1 MDWFFFMK
9 KSYEIVF
16 VKHFYFIL
24 LRQINTIL
32 KYPEASGQHK
42 NTTKTFSLFMNS
54 TTLYEKE
61 LSFQADRRKAAV
73 EFIKIISDLWYDKS
87 IELMLFRNQLIDRN
101 VSDIM
106 NLHEYAGEFVQKPIN
121 VFDTVEIAR
130 AIENLDLP
138 PSRIDI
144 GKLTYEYHLEDNKY
158 HDSRAFV
165 IDKLKNA
172 KNSKDIKPK
181 DVVLYGFGRIGRL
194 LAREMMSKIGKG
206 QQLRLRAIVTRDK
219 NDAVSLE
226 KRASLL
232 RYDSIHGDFE
242 GSVQAD
248 VANNALIINGTTVHI
263 ITANAPEEID
273 YTKYGIENAL
283 LIDNTGA
290 FTTEEALKRH
300 LVSKGV
306 DKVLLTA
313 PGKGVPNIV
322 YGVNHNEYNPDEVA
336 IFSAA
341 SCTTNAITP
350 ILKAVEDTLGVVKGH
365 LETIHAYTNDQNLVD
380 NMHKK
385 YRRGRAAALNMVI
398 TETGAGSAVAKALP
412 SLTGKLTSNA
422 IRVPVPNGSLVV
434 LNLEVSKETSLE
446 NINAIMR
453 SYALEGELVEQIKY
467 SLNNEL
473 VSSDIVGTSAPSIYD
488 SNATI
493 VSGDGKNIVLYVW
506 YDNEYGY
513 SHQVI
518 RLAKYIA
525 KVRRFT
531 YY

>member
-1 MDWFFFMK
+1 MTN
-9 KSYEIVF
+9 
-16 VKHFYFIL
+16 
-24 LRQINTIL
+24 IND
-32 KYPEASGQHK
+32 
-42 NTTKTFSLFMNS
+42 
-54 TTLYEKE
+54 YEKE
-61 LSFQADRRKAAV
+61 VAFQANRRRAGV
-73 EFIKIISDLWYDKS
+73 ELIKVISDLWYDKS
-87 IELMLFRNQLIDRN
+87 IEVVLFRNQLINLN
-101 VSDIM
+101 VSDII
-106 NLHEYAGEFVQKPIN
+106 NLHEYAGEFVGKPIS
-121 VFDTVEIAR
+121 VFDTVEIAKG
-130 AIENLDLP
+130 ILSLDLP
-138 PSRIDI
+138 ASKLDI
-144 GKLTYEYHLEDNKY
+144 GKLTYEFHLEENKY
-158 HDSRAFV
+158 NNPKAFV
-165 IDKLKNA
+165 IDKLKDA
-172 KNSKDIKPK
+172 KDFKNNKPK

-194 LAREMMSKIGKG
+194 LARELMSKMGVG
-206 QQLRLRAIVTRDK
+206 TQLRLRAIVTRDK
-219 NDAVSLE
+219 NDAASLE

-242 GSVQAD
+242 GSVIAD
-248 VANNALIINGTTVHI
+248 VANNALIINGTTVHV
-263 ITANAPEEID
+263 ITANAPEDID
-273 YTKYGIENAL
+273 YTQYGFEDAL
-283 LIDNTGA
+283 VIDNTGA
-290 FTTEEALKRH
+290 FTTQEALARH
-300 LVSKGV
+300 LTSKGV

-322 YGVNHNEYNPDEVA
+322 HGVNHNDYNPDEVN

-350 ILKAVEDTLGVVKGH
+350 ILKAIEDTLGVVKGH

-398 TETGAGSAVAKALP
+398 TETGAGTAVAKAIP
-412 SLTGKLTSNA
+412 SLAGKLTSNA

-434 LNLEVSKETSLE
+434 LNLEVGKETSIAE
-446 NINAIMR
+446 VNAIMKK
-453 SYALEGELVEQIKY
+453 YALEGELVEQIKY

-473 VSSDIVGTSAPSIYD
+473 VSSDIVGTNAPSIYD

-493 VSGDGKNIVLYVW
+493 VSNDCKNIVLYIW

-525 KVRRFT
+525 KVRRYT

>member
-1 MDWFFFMK
+1 M
-9 KSYEIVF
+9 
-16 VKHFYFIL
+16 
-24 LRQINTIL
+24 TI
-32 KYPEASGQHK
+32 S
-42 NTTKTFSLFMNS
+42 
-54 TTLYEKE
+54 YEKE
-61 LSFQADRRKAAV
+61 VAFQANRRRAGV

-87 IELMLFRNQLIDRN
+87 IEMVLFRNQLIDKN
-101 VSDIM
+101 VSEII
-106 NLHEYAGEFVQKPIN
+106 NLHEYAGEFVGKPISI
-121 VFDTVEIAR
+121 FDSVEIAK
-130 AIENLDLP
+130 AILSLDLP
-138 PSRIDI
+138 PSKLDI
-144 GKLTYEYHLEDNKY
+144 GKLTYEYHLKDNK
-158 HDSRAFV
+158 HNNVKAFV
-165 IDKLKNA
+165 IDKLNNIKNTEEIT
-172 KNSKDIKPK
+172 SK

-194 LAREMMSKIGKG
+194 LARELMIKMGKG
-206 QQLRLRAIVTRDK
+206 EQLRLRAIVTRDK

-232 RYDSIHGDFE
+232 RYDSIHGDFM
-242 GSVQAD
+242 GSVVAD
-248 VANNALIINGTTVHI
+248 VKNNALIINGTTVHV
-263 ITANAPEEID
+263 ITANGPEEID
-273 YTKYGIENAL
+273 YTKYGINDAL
-283 LIDNTGA
+283 VIDNTGA
-290 FTTEEALKRH
+290 FTTEEALRRH
-300 LVSKGV
+300 LSSKGAQ
-306 DKVLLTA
+306 KVLLTA

-322 YGVNHNEYNPDEVA
+322 HGVNHNEYNPDEVD

-365 LETIHAYTNDQNLVD
+365 IETIHAYTNDQNLVD

-412 SLTGKLTSNA
+412 SLAGKLTSNA
-422 IRVPVPNGSLVV
+422 IRVPVPNGSLVI
-434 LNLEVSKETSLE
+434 LNLEVKKTTTISK
-446 NINAIMR
+446 INAIMKK
-453 SYALEGELVEQIKY
+453 YALEGDLVEQIKY

-493 VSGDGKNIVLYVW
+493 VSEDGKNIVLYIW

-518 RLAKYIA
+518 RLAKYIS
-525 KVRRFT
+525 KVRRFS

>member
-1 MDWFFFMK
+1 MN
-9 KSYEIVF
+9 
-16 VKHFYFIL
+16 
-24 LRQINTIL
+24 NT
-32 KYPEASGQHK
+32 QQ
-42 NTTKTFSLFMNS
+42 
-54 TTLYEKE
+54 YEKE
-61 LSFQADRRKAAV
+61 VAFQADRRRAAV
-73 EFIKIISDLWYDKS
+73 EFIKLISDLWYDKS
-87 IELMLFRNQLIDRN
+87 TEMVLFRNQLINRT
-101 VSDIM
+101 VSDII
-106 NLHEYAGEFVQKPIN
+106 NLHEYAGEFVGKPISI
-121 VFDTVEIAR
+121 FDSVEIAR
-130 AIENLDLP
+130 AILQADLP
-138 PSRIDI
+138 PAKLDI
-144 GKLTYEYHLEDNKY
+144 GKLTYEFSSGNYSDA
-158 HDSRAFV
+158 RAFV
-165 IDKLKNA
+165 IDRLRDARDFRN
-172 KNSKDIKPK
+172 NKPK

-194 LAREMMSKIGKG
+194 LARELMSKTGKG
-206 QQLRLRAIVTRDK
+206 TQLRLRAIVTRDK

-242 GSVQAD
+242 GSVVAD
-248 VANNALIINGTTVHI
+248 PKNQALIINGTTVNI
-263 ITANAPEEID
+263 ITANGPEDID
-273 YTKYGIENAL
+273 YTKYGIEDAL
-283 LIDNTGA
+283 VIDNTGA
-290 FTTEEALKRH
+290 FTTKEALERH
-300 LVSKGV
+300 LASGGV
-306 DKVLLTA
+306 EKVLLTA

-322 YGVNHNEYNPDEVA
+322 HGVNQTDYNPDDVN

-350 ILKAVEDTLGVVKGH
+350 VLKAIEDTLGVVKGH

-412 SLTGKLTSNA
+412 SLAGKLTSNA

-434 LNLEVSKETSLE
+434 LNLEVGKATSVE
-446 NINAIMR
+446 EVNAIMKK
-453 SYALEGELVEQIKY
+453 YALEGDLVEQIKY

-493 VSGDGKNIVLYVW
+493 VSADGKSIVMYVW

-525 KVRRFT
+525 KVRRYT

>member
-1 MDWFFFMK
+1 MSK
-9 KSYEIVF
+9 IPLYQKEV
-16 VKHFYFIL
+16 
-24 LRQINTIL
+24 
-32 KYPEASGQHK
+32 
-42 NTTKTFSLFMNS
+42 SL
-54 TTLYEKE
+54 
-61 LSFQADRRKAAV
+61 QVDRRKAGV
-73 EFIKIISDLWYDKS
+73 ELIKIISDLWYDKS
-87 IELMLFRNQLIDRN
+87 IEMVLFKNQLLDKN
-101 VSDIM
+101 VSDII
-106 NLHEYAGEFVQKPIN
+106 NLHQYAGEFVGKPIT
-121 VFDTVEIAR
+121 VFDSVSIAKEILS
-130 AIENLDLP
+130 LDLP
-138 PSRIDI
+138 PSKLDI
-144 GKLTYEYHLEDNKY
+144 GKLAYEYSLDDEKY
-158 HDSRAFV
+158 PDARYFV
-165 IDKLKNA
+165 LDKLKEA
-172 KNSKDIKPK
+172 KSSDEIQPK

-194 LAREMMSKIGKG
+194 LARELMSKTGKG
-206 QQLRLRAIVTRDK
+206 NQLRLRAIVTRDK
-219 NDAVSLE
+219 NDGTTLE

-232 RYDSIHGDFE
+232 RYDSIHGDFQ
-242 GSVQAD
+242 GSVIAD
-248 VANNALIINGTTVHI
+248 VKNNALIINGTTVHI
-263 ITANAPEEID
+263 ITANTPEEID
-273 YTKYGIENAL
+273 YTKYGINKAL
-283 LIDNTGA
+283 VIDNTGA
-290 FTTEEALKRH
+290 YTTEEALKRH
-300 LVSKGV
+300 LTSKGV

-322 YGVNHNEYNPDEVA
+322 HGVNHNEYNPDEIS

-350 ILKAVEDTLGVVKGH
+350 ILKAIEDTLGVVKGH

-412 SLTGKLTSNA
+412 SLEGKLTSNA

-434 LNLEVSKETSLE
+434 LNLEVSKATSITA
-446 NINAIMR
+446 INKIMKK
-453 SYALEGELVEQIKY
+453 YALEGELVEQIKY

-473 VSSDIVGTSAPSIYD
+473 VSSDIIGTTAPSIYD

-493 VSGDGKNIVLYVW
+493 VSKDGKNIVLYIW
-506 YDNEYGY
+506 YDNEFGY

>member
-1 MDWFFFMK
+1 MN
-9 KSYEIVF
+9 
-16 VKHFYFIL
+16 
-24 LRQINTIL
+24 NT
-32 KYPEASGQHK
+32 QH
-42 NTTKTFSLFMNS
+42 
-54 TTLYEKE
+54 YEKE
-61 LSFQADRRKAAV
+61 IAIQADRRRAGV
-73 EFIKIISDLWYDKS
+73 ELIKIISDLWYDKS
-87 IELMLFRNQLIDRN
+87 IEMVLFRNQLINRS
-101 VSDIM
+101 VSDII
-106 NLHEYAGEFVQKPIN
+106 NLHEYAAEFVEKPISIYSS
-121 VFDTVEIAR
+121 VEIAR
-130 AIENLDLP
+130 AILELDLP
-138 PSRIDI
+138 PAKLDL
-144 GKLTYEYHLEDNKY
+144 GKLTYEFHLEDERYSDAK
-158 HDSRAFV
+158 SFV
-165 IDKLKNA
+165 IAKLKEA
-172 KNSKDIKPK
+172 KDFVNNIPK

-194 LAREMMSKIGKG
+194 LARELMSRQGKG
-206 QQLRLRAIVTRDK
+206 TQLRLRAIVTRDK

-242 GSVQAD
+242 GSVEAD
-248 VANNALIINGTTVHI
+248 VNNQALIINGTTVHV
-263 ITANAPEEID
+263 ITAAAPEDID
-273 YTKYGIENAL
+273 YTKYGFTDAL
-283 LIDNTGA
+283 VIDNTGA
-290 FTTEEALKRH
+290 FTTKEALERH
-300 LVSKGV
+300 LSSKGV

-322 YGVNHNEYNPDEVA
+322 HGVNQNEYDPDEVK

-350 ILKAVEDTLGVVKGH
+350 ILKAIEDTLGVVKGH

-434 LNLEVSKETSLE
+434 LNLEVGKSTTVNEV
-446 NINAIMR
+446 NAIMKK
-453 SYALEGELVEQIKY
+453 YALEGDLVEQIKY

-493 VSGDGKNIVLYVW
+493 VSADGKSIVLYVW

-525 KVRRFT
+525 KVRRYT

>member
-1 MDWFFFMK
+1 
-9 KSYEIVF
+9 
-16 VKHFYFIL
+16 
-24 LRQINTIL
+24 
-32 KYPEASGQHK
+32 
-42 NTTKTFSLFMNS
+42 MNN

-61 LSFQADRRKAAV
+61 VSSQVNRRRTGV
-73 EFIKIISDLWYDKS
+73 EFIKIISDLWYEKS
-87 IELMLFRNQLIDRN
+87 IELILFRNQLIDRN
-101 VSDIM
+101 VSDII
-106 NLHEYAGEFVQKPIN
+106 NLHEYAREFVGKPVS
-121 VFDTVEIAR
+121 VFDSLEIAK
-130 AIENLDLP
+130 AILSLDLP
-138 PSRIDI
+138 PSRLDI
-144 GKLTYEYHLEDNKY
+144 GKLTYEFHLEKIKY
-158 HDSRAFV
+158 
-165 IDKLKNA
+165 KNA
-172 KNSKDIKPK
+172 KAFVAEKLKDAGHSEEIQPK

-194 LAREMMSKIGKG
+194 LARELMSKTGKG
-206 QQLRLRAIVTRDK
+206 DQLRLRAIVTRDK

-232 RYDSIHGDFE
+232 RYDSVHGDFQ
-242 GSVQAD
+242 GSVKAD
-248 VANNALIINGTTVHI
+248 PENSALIINETTVQM
-263 ITANAPEEID
+263 ITANSPEEID
-273 YTKYGIENAL
+273 YTLYGIKNAL
-283 LIDNTGA
+283 IIDNTGA
-290 FTTEEALKRH
+290 FTSLEALSRH
-300 LVSKGV
+300 LTSKGSH
-306 DKVLLTA
+306 KVLLTA

-322 YGVNHNEYNPDEVA
+322 HGVNQNDYNPDEIN

-350 ILKAVEDTLGVVKGH
+350 ILKVVEDTLGVVKGH

-398 TETGAGSAVAKALP
+398 TETGAGIAVAKAVP
-412 SLTGKLTSNA
+412 SLEGKLTSNA

-434 LNLEVSKETSLE
+434 LNLEVAKETSISE
-446 NINAIMR
+446 VNAIMKK
-453 SYALEGELVEQIKY
+453 YALEGELVEQIKY

-493 VSGDGKNIVLYVW
+493 VSKDGKNIVLYIW

>member
-1 MDWFFFMK
+1 MQNK
-9 KSYEIVF
+9 
-16 VKHFYFIL
+16 
-24 LRQINTIL
+24 IN
-32 KYPEASGQHK
+32 A
-42 NTTKTFSLFMNS
+42 
-54 TTLYEKE
+54 YEKE
-61 LSFQADRRKAAV
+61 LTFQADRRRAGV
-73 EFIKIISDLWYDKS
+73 EFIKIISDLWYDNS
-87 IELMLFRNQLIDRN
+87 IELVLFRNQLIDRN
-101 VSDIM
+101 VSDII
-106 NLHEYAGEFVQKPIN
+106 NLHEYAAAFVGKPIS
-121 VFDTVEIAR
+121 VFDTVEIAK
-130 AIENLDLP
+130 AIQSINLP
-138 PSRIDI
+138 PSKIDI
-144 GKLTYEYHLEDNKY
+144 GKLTYEFHLENNTDNNAK
-158 HDSRAFV
+158 SFV
-165 IDKLKNA
+165 INKLGM
-172 KNSKDIKPK
+172 SKEFSGLKPK

-194 LAREMMSKIGKG
+194 LARELMSKTGKG
-206 QQLRLRAIVTRDK
+206 NQLRLRAIVTRDK
-219 NDAVSLE
+219 NDATSLE

-232 RYDSIHGDFE
+232 RYDSIHGDFQ
-242 GSVQAD
+242 GSVTAD
-248 VANNALIINGTTVHI
+248 VNNNALIINGTTVHI
-263 ITANAPEEID
+263 ITANAPEDID
-273 YTKYGIENAL
+273 YNTYGIDEAL
-283 LIDNTGA
+283 VIDNTGA
-290 FTTEEALKRH
+290 FTTKEQLTRH
-300 LVSKGV
+300 LTSKGV

-322 YGVNHNEYNPDEVA
+322 HGVNQNEYNPDEVS

-350 ILKAVEDTLGVVKGH
+350 ILKAIEETLGVVKGH

-412 SLTGKLTSNA
+412 SLEGKLTSNA
-422 IRVPVPNGSLVV
+422 IRVPVPNGSLAI
-434 LNLEVSKETSLE
+434 LNLEVSKPTSIQDIN
-446 NINAIMR
+446 NIMKH
-453 SYALEGELVEQIKY
+453 YALEGDLVEQIKY

-493 VSGDGKNIVLYVW
+493 VTPDGKNIVLYIW

-518 RLAKYIA
+518 RLAKYIS

>member
-1 MDWFFFMK
+1 M
-9 KSYEIVF
+9 S
-16 VKHFYFIL
+16 
-24 LRQINTIL
+24 
-32 KYPEASGQHK
+32 
-42 NTTKTFSLFMNS
+42 S
-54 TTLYEKE
+54 TPLYQKE
-61 LSFQADRRKAAV
+61 VSFQVDRRRAGV
-73 EFIKIISDLWYDKS
+73 ELIKIISDLWYDKS
-87 IELMLFRNQLIDRN
+87 IEMVLFKNQLLDQN
-101 VSDIM
+101 VSEII
-106 NLHEYAGEFVQKPIN
+106 NLHQYAGEFVGKPISL
-121 VFDTVEIAR
+121 FDSVEIAR
-130 AIENLDLP
+130 VILSLDLP
-138 PSRIDI
+138 PSKLDI
-144 GKLTYEYHLEDNKY
+144 GKLTYEYRLEDEKY
-158 HDSRAFV
+158 PDARYFV
-165 IDKLKNA
+165 IDKLKEA
-172 KNSKDIKPK
+172 KYTEEIQPK

-194 LAREMMSKIGKG
+194 LARELMSKTGKG
-206 QQLRLRAIVTRDK
+206 NQLRLRAIVTRDK
-219 NDAVSLE
+219 NDASSLE

-232 RYDSIHGDFE
+232 RYDSIHGDFQ
-242 GSVQAD
+242 GSVVAD
-248 VANNALIINGTTVHI
+248 TENNALIINGTTVHI
-263 ITANAPEEID
+263 ITANGPEEID
-273 YTKYGIENAL
+273 YTSYEIDDAL
-283 LIDNTGA
+283 IIDNTGA
-290 FTTEEALKRH
+290 FTTEEALSRH
-300 LVSKGV
+300 LTSKGAA
-306 DKVLLTA
+306 KVLLTA

-322 YGVNHNEYNPDEVA
+322 HGVNHNEYNPDEVN

-412 SLTGKLTSNA
+412 SLAGKLTSNA

-434 LNLEVSKETSLE
+434 LNLEVNKQTSIAE
-446 NINAIMR
+446 INAIMKK
-453 SYALEGELVEQIKY
+453 YALEGELVEQIKY

-493 VSGDGKNIVLYVW
+493 VSADGKNIVLYIW

>member
-1 MDWFFFMK
+1 M
-9 KSYEIVF
+9 ST
-16 VKHFYFIL
+16 
-24 LRQINTIL
+24 NTI
-32 KYPEASGQHK
+32 
-42 NTTKTFSLFMNS
+42 
-54 TTLYEKE
+54 YEKE
-61 LSFQADRRKAAV
+61 LAFQADRRKACV
-73 EFIKIISDLWYDKS
+73 ELVRIISDLWYEKS
-87 IELMLFRNQLIDRN
+87 IEMVLFRNQLLDRN
-101 VSDIM
+101 VSDLI
-106 NLHEYAGEFVQKPIN
+106 NLHEYAGAFVGKPIN
-121 VFDTVEIAR
+121 IFDTVEIAR
-130 AIENLDLP
+130 AIEDLDLP
-138 PSRIDI
+138 PSRLDI

-158 HDSRAFV
+158 NDARAFV
-165 IDKLKNA
+165 LDKLRDA
-172 KNSKDIKPK
+172 KSTSEIKPK

-219 NDAVSLE
+219 NDAVLLE

-232 RYDSIHGDFE
+232 RYDSVHGDFE
-242 GSVQAD
+242 GSVSAD
-248 VANNALIINGTTVHI
+248 PENNALIINGTTVHI
-263 ITANAPEEID
+263 ITANSPEEID
-273 YTKYGIENAL
+273 YTKYGIDNAL

-300 LVSKGV
+300 LSSNGV

-322 YGVNHNEYNPDEVA
+322 YGVNHEDFNPDEVT
-336 IFSAA
+336 IYSAA

-350 ILKAVEDTLGVVKGH
+350 VLKVIEDTFGVVKGH
-365 LETIHAYTNDQNLVD
+365 IETIHAYTNDQNLVD

-385 YRRGRAAALNMVI
+385 YRRGRSAALNMVI

-412 SLTGKLTSNA
+412 SLAGKLTSNA

-434 LNLEVSKETSLE
+434 LNLEVGKETTKE
-446 NINAIMR
+446 EVDAVMKK
-453 SYALEGELVEQIKY
+453 YALEGDLVEQIKY

-473 VSSDIVGTSAPSIYD
+473 VSSDIVGTAQPSIYD
-488 SNATI
+488 SNATL
-493 VSGDGKNIVLYVW
+493 VSNDGKNVVLYVW

-518 RLAKYIA
+518 RLAKYIS
-525 KVRRFT
+525 KVRRYT